1 VSVKVSQLLKCV
13 RLPKN
18 DMALLSATGDLFVLY
33 GVDETVDSLLMQVES
48 FLLLIVQCVQLMHV
62 DESIERRRE
71 KHV

>member
-1 VSVKVSQLLKCV
+1 
-13 RLPKN
+13 
-18 DMALLSATGDLFVLY
+18 MALLSATGDLFVLY